1 MGGFG
6 FHNQVLLEGHQEF
19 LGGGLSEKV
28 NIDLE
33 FAVAPFSSN
42 SGSGQS
48 GIWRLSSKLVESV
61 IVIVVMVVMD
71 FMVWSDQYFIC
82 YP

>member
-1 MGGFG
+1 M
-6 FHNQVLLEGHQEF
+6 VCP
-19 LGGGLSEKV
+19 KKI

>member
-1 MGGFG
+1 M
-6 FHNQVLLEGHQEF
+6 
-19 LGGGLSEKV
+19 

-33 FAVAPFSSN
+33 LAVAPFSSN

-71 FMVWSDQYFIC
+71 VMVMVLV
-82 YP
+82 